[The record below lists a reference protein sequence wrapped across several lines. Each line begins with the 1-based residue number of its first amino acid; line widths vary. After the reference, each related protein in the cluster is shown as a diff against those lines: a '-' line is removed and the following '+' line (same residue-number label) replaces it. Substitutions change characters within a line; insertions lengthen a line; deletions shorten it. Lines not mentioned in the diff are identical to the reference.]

1 MNLDH
6 IHANKSF
13 LLFQASLEEVS
24 KTTHGKMYKSTEVHM
39 LVKMTQNMVLQD
51 YKPYINDLKLCLFD
65 CVWCYTISYLYCSLR
80 QYNYFFKLHI
90 NIFHCR
96 QKQQTWLKMGLI
108 SLNLQW
114 TIQELQRKSSVILM
128 GKTGYKS
135 SLCCMSMNKGK

>member
-80 QYNYFFKLHI
+80 QYNFFFNCILTILFVWTFIKEKS
-90 NIFHCR
+90 C
-96 QKQQTWLKMGLI
+96 LKHFIAG
-108 SLNLQW
+108 
-114 TIQELQRKSSVILM
+114 KSSKHDWKWVWFHWIFSGQSRSCRENHPL
-128 GKTGYKS
+128 Y
-135 SLCCMSMNKGK
+135 